1 MKYLFINGSAH
12 KGNTWKLVEL
22 VQSYIRG
29 KDSTVVFEEIHLYE
43 KNLSFCYGC
52 SNCFRI
58 GNHKCPHF
66 KSIEP
71 IVQTMEQADGIIF
84 ASTTYFMR
92 ETAIL
97 KNLFD
102 HFCFYTHRPHFFTS
116 KALILTTTGGVGGK
130 AAAKSIA
137 SFLNAI
143 GFNRCYRFSITTH
156 SWNDYQLNVH
166 TQNAL
171 QQVTRK
177 FMLDVESKQL
187 HSSKCG
193 LLIPYNLFRGMSL
206 SYVKGSEFETE
217 DGVYWT
223 QDNRQKYL
231 YDSRIKVPFYQK
243 PIGHIFY
250 LMGKYM
256 GKKITVTYRK

>member
-1 MKYLFINGSAH
+1 MRYLFINGSAH
-12 KGNTWKLVEL
+12 KGNTWKLVEM
-22 VQSYIRG
+22 VQKYMRE

-43 KNLSFCYGC
+43 KKVAFCCGC
-52 SNCFRI
+52 SNCFRL
-58 GNHKCPHF
+58 GNDKCPHF
-66 KSIEP
+66 ISLEP
-71 IVQTMEQADGIIF
+71 IIRAMDQADGIIF

-143 GFNRCYRFSITTH
+143 GFNRCYQYSVTTH
-156 SWNDYQLNVH
+156 SWNDYQSNKQ
-166 TQNAL
+166 TQRAL
-171 QQVTRK
+171 QQITRK
-177 FMLDVESKQL
+177 FMLDVESRQL
-187 HSSKCG
+187 HSSKVG
-193 LLIPYNLFRGMSL
+193 VLIPYNLFRGMSL
-206 SYVKGSEFETE
+206 SYIKGTEYETE
-217 DGVYWT
+217 DGVYWI
-223 QDNRQKYL
+223 QDDRQNYL
-231 YDSRIKVPFYQK
+231 YDSRIKVPLYKK